1 MKYILVNFFFVNSKP
16 PDQTGIEELKNKI
29 AEVAYHLKSVR
40 ERVPKKWQT
49 VWEKLKN
56 TKQTYLPY
64 SEVITICKDV
74 GLETDQAELFLETSH
89 ILGRLI
95 HYHNDPTLKD
105 IVILKPDWL
114 AKAISF
120 VLDDQETRT
129 NKGLIEF
136 ERLRNLWQN
145 PPYKDENKNP
155 EPGYPESLHPIF
167 LRLIERFEALLD
179 SR

>member
-1 MKYILVNFFFVNSKP
+1 MNSKP

-29 AEVAYHLKSVR
+29 AEVAYNLKSVR
-40 ERVPKKWQT
+40 EKVPKKWQT
-49 VWEKLKN
+49 VWKN
-56 TKQTYLPY
+56 LNNTNQPYLPY
-64 SEVITICKDV
+64 TEVITICKDV
-74 GLETDQAELFLETSH
+74 GLEIDQTELFLEISH

-136 ERLRNLWQN
+136 ERLRKLWQN
-145 PPYKDENKNP
+145 PP
-155 EPGYPESLHPIF
+155 
-167 LRLIERFEALLD
+167 
-179 SR
+179 